1 MGMKSFSIR
10 IDDEM
15 LKKLRVIAADNGRSV
30 NSEILMLIKDTVDQP
45 ENRQFKIVSGGNN
58 VYTVSRTDSSG
69 ETAENEY
76 KTFCHAIGQLLYYI
90 YNPHPGDYDI
100 TFVRRRKNEQ
110 KK

>member
-45 ENRQFKIVSGGNN
+45 ENRQS
-58 VYTVSRTDSSG
+58 
-69 ETAENEY
+69 
-76 KTFCHAIGQLLYYI
+76 
-90 YNPHPGDYDI
+90 
-100 TFVRRRKNEQ
+100 
-110 KK
+110 